1 MKECVLEINANH
13 LKQNFQWY
21 KSQSHGGFI
30 CPMVKANAYGAGD
43 LEVFSVLRSAG
54 ATTFGVVRLSE
65 AKKIRAIDDSVQ
77 ILLFNP
83 CDIQDYHQ
91 VVQLKLTPVISN
103 IQALLDFEF
112 VLHELNI
119 KSYDVHLEFDTGM
132 NRLGFKNSDLD
143 EVFKHLEMCQRVK
156 VAGFFSHF
164 VQAEDWPSI
173 EGRTL
178 IQLQA
183 FKSIDEK
190 FEHFLKLN
198 PELKSA
204 KQYVKHLS
212 SSKAFNDQGMKSEH
226 QKLLSAY
233 GLRPG
238 LGLYGISQNNQNLKP
253 VLTLKAP
260 IVDVKWC
267 QPGETVSYD
276 GVWKAHR
283 KSLIG
288 TLPLGYGDGY
298 PRALMGQSFVIIDG
312 KKAPVVGKV
321 CMDFI
326 MVDLTDLVTL
336 PDGGDL
342 SSLLASDLKKT
353 HLESLAADWKLKEA
367 LVFGDQSLDRDLS
380 IESLAAKAGLI
391 TYEFIV
397 RLSARLNRRIVEL

>member
-13 LKQNFQWY
+13 LKQNFEWY
-21 KSQSHGGFI
+21 KNQSLSGFV
-30 CPMVKANAYGAGD
+30 CPMIKANAYGTGD
-43 LEVFSVLRSAG
+43 LEVFSILRSAG
-54 ATTFGVVRLSE
+54 AATFGVVRLSE
-65 AKKIRAIDDSVQ
+65 AKAIRAKDHKVQ

-83 CDIQDYHQ
+83 CDIQAYHQ
-91 VVQLKLTPVISN
+91 VIELNLTPVISN
-103 IQALLDFEF
+103 LRALLDFEF

-132 NRLGFKNSDLD
+132 NRLGFKNSDID
-143 EVFKHLEMCQRVK
+143 EVFKHLEKCQRLK
-156 VAGFFSHF
+156 VAGIFSHF
-164 VQAEDWPSI
+164 VQAEDWPSA

-190 FEHFLKLN
+190 FDQFLKLN

-204 KQYVKHLS
+204 QQYVKHLS
-212 SSKAFNDQGMKSEH
+212 SSKALNDLGLKSEN
-226 QKLLSAY
+226 QKSLSAY

-238 LGLYGISQNNQNLKP
+238 LGLYGISQSNQNLKS
-253 VLTLKAP
+253 VLKLKAP

-267 QPGETVSYD
+267 EPGETVSYD
-276 GVWKAHR
+276 GIWKAKR

-298 PRALMGQSFVIIDG
+298 PRALMGQSFVMIDG
-312 KKAPVVGKV
+312 KTAPVIGKV

-336 PDGGDL
+336 PDGSDL
-342 SSLLASDLKKT
+342 SSFHPSDLKKT
-353 HLESLAADWKLKEA
+353 HLESLAAYWMSKEA
-367 LVFGDQSLDRDLS
+367 LVFGDQSFDKNLS
-380 IESLAAKAGLI
+380 IESLAEKAGLI

-397 RLSARLNRRIVEL
+397 RLSPRLKRRIVEL